1 MAVVSRPRVTC
12 IVRMLPY
19 QVVKT
24 RAQVAQTKMRE
35 EAREAKEVIPTK
47 QARTGSDI
55 KYERRS
61 GEHQ

>member
-1 MAVVSRPRVTC
+1 
-12 IVRMLPY
+12 MLPY

-24 RAQVAQTKMRE
+24 RAHVAQTKMRE